1 MMISF
6 KCDYEEG
13 ACPEVMNRL
22 VETNLVKTPGY
33 CDDSYCQSAADKIR
47 RKAQCPEAEVFFVMG
62 GTPCNMMVIAH
73 ALRPYEAVISADSG
87 HINGHE
93 TGAVEAAGHKI
104 LARPN
109 RGGKLTAQDVLEE
122 LSEHTDHH
130 VTKPA
135 MVYISQPTELGTL
148 YTLEELEALRKVCD
162 EKGLLLYCD
171 GARMASA
178 LTAKG
183 NNVTLG
189 DLARLCD
196 AFYIGGTK
204 CGAMFGEAL
213 VFPNVEMAKD
223 FAFTRKQRGGLLAK
237 GRLLGV
243 QFDALMTD
251 DVYEKYGARQN
262 EMADRLREGLKA
274 RGIQM
279 LVQTATNQLFP
290 VLANDEIQRLLHAEF
305 DFHTWGKVDADHTA
319 IRLVT
324 SWATDAEDVEAF
336 LAAL

>member
-1 MMISF
+1 MVSF

-22 VETNLVKTPGY
+22 VETNLVQTPGY
-33 CDDSYCQSAADKIR
+33 CEDIYCRSAADRIR
-47 RKAQCPEAEVFFVMG
+47 RRTQCPEAEVFFVLG
-62 GTPCNMMVIAH
+62 GTACNMMALAH
-73 ALRPYEAVISADSG
+73 MLRPYEAVICADSG

-93 TGAVEAAGHKI
+93 TGAVEATGHKI

-109 RGGKLTAQDVLEE
+109 QAGKLSAQAVREE
-122 LSEHTDHH
+122 MKEHTDAH

-135 MVYISQPTELGTL
+135 LVYISQPTELGTL
-148 YTLEELEALRKVCD
+148 YTRKELETLRAVCNEYD
-162 EKGLLLYCD
+162 LLLYCD
-171 GARMASA
+171 GARLASA

-183 NNVTLG
+183 NDVTLC

-204 CGAMFGEAL
+204 CGALFGEAL
-213 VFPNVEMAKD
+213 VFSNAALAKN

-243 QFDALMTD
+243 QFDALMTE
-251 DVYEKYGARQN
+251 DVYEKYGAHQN
-262 EMADRLREGLKA
+262 EMAERLREGLKV
-274 RGIQM
+274 RDIPM
-279 LVQTATNQLFP
+279 LTETVTNQVFP
-290 VLANDEIQRLLHAEF
+290 VLRNDAIERLSAEF
-305 DFHTWGKVDADHTA
+305 AFHTWGKVDQEHTA